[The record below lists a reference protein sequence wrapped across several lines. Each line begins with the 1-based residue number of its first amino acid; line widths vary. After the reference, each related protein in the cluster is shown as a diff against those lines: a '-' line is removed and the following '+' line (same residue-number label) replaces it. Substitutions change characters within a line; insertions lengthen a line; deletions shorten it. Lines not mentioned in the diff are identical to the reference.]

1 MHRPRRAA
9 VRTDGRVPSPIVRL
23 PGQTLWCL
31 ALSWFWMIVFAA
43 PVFLLGIWLLTVSRT
58 NSNQIGHTISL
69 PLWIHADQSLLATW
83 QQPLLGF
90 VCSFIGARMVVRA
103 PHPTSSG

>member
-83 QQPLLGF
+83 QQPLLGL
-90 VCSFIGARMVVRA
+90 CARSSAHAWWSRA